1 MQSFRKI
8 LVGVDLSHA
17 DRIAADELNP
27 PTVAAVRRAILLAG
41 HLGAEITFFA
51 VLDLSAQALELIE
64 QDDELP
70 SAHHNVEDAAH
81 EVLAELVQQAAEA
94 DVVAMGKVTIGKSW
108 IEIIKEVLKENYDL
122 VMIGTR
128 NKNRVSQILFGSTGM
143 KLLRKCPCP
152 VWVIRPD
159 PTPEVYNILVA
170 SDFSDVSQRALDMAV
185 NGAQMEEANIHLITA
200 IEDHLSRR
208 MKQLGVSQEKIK
220 KYRDNMLEKAES
232 DLHSQLTQTDH
243 RTLTQPVQ
251 VHVVEGPADIVVLD
265 AIDEYQIDLLVMG
278 TVARGGITGMI
289 IGNTAEQLLP
299 QVPCSLLAIKPDD
312 FVCPVTLES

>member
-1 MQSFRKI
+1 MQSFRNI

-17 DRIAADELNP
+17 DRIATDELSL
-27 PTVAAVRRAILLAG
+27 PTVAAVHRAIQFAG

-70 SAHHNVEDAAH
+70 SHHNVEDSAH

-94 DVVAMGKVTIGKSW
+94 GITATGKVVIGKSW
-108 IEIIKEVLKENYDL
+108 VEMIKEVLKENHDL

-128 NKNRVSQILFGSTGM
+128 NKSRVSQILFGSTGM

-159 PTPEVYNILVA
+159 LTPKVYNVLVA
-170 SDFSDVSQRALDMAV
+170 SDFSDVSQRALDIAV
-185 NGAQMEEANIHLITA
+185 NGAQMEEANVHLITA

-208 MKQLGVSQEKIK
+208 MKQSGVSQEKVEA
-220 KYRDNMLEKAES
+220 YRESMLEKAECE
-232 DLHSQLTQTDH
+232 LHSQLTQTDH
-243 RTLTQPVQ
+243 RTLAQPVQ
-251 VHVVEGPADIVVLD
+251 VHVGEGPADLVVLD
-265 AIDEYQIDLLVMG
+265 AIDKYEIDLLVMG
-278 TVARGGITGMI
+278 TVARGGIAGMI
-289 IGNTAEQLLP
+289 VGNTAEQLLP

-312 FVCPVTLES
+312 FVCPITLES